1 MNDSILVSIKK
12 MLGIDKDY
20 DAFDVDVLININTI
34 MSVLYQL
41 GVDSA
46 KDFRVNG
53 IDESWSDL
61 SDDPILLDLIKD
73 YIYLRVRILF
83 DPPNNS
89 FLLSSISDQI
99 KEFEWRIN
107 IQAEGG
113 FKDEE

>member
-1 MNDSILVSIKK
+1 MDDSILISIKK

-20 DAFDVDVLININTI
+20 DVFDLDVMININTI
-34 MSVLYQL
+34 LSVLYQL
-41 GVDSA
+41 GVESA
-46 KDFRVNG
+46 KDFRIRG
-53 IDESWSDL
+53 IEETWADL
-61 SDDPILLDLIKD
+61 SNDTVLVSLLKD

-89 FLLSSISDQI
+89 FLLNSIEDQI

-113 FKDEE
+113 FENE